1 MKLTRY
7 TDYGLRVLMHLAAQ
21 PDRHASIAEMARIH
35 RISHNHL
42 MKVVHDLRKE
52 GFLTSVRGRTGGVK
66 LARPAE
72 SITIGEVVRHS
83 EEGFDLV
90 DCGPCVIAPACSLNG
105 ALQEALR
112 AFMRVLDGYTLADVV
127 QARGDGLRTLLAE
140 LAAAKAFAPNV
151 ELSGTGS

>member
-1 MKLTRY
+1 
-7 TDYGLRVLMHLAAQ
+7 MHLAAE
-21 PDRHASIAEMARIH
+21 PDRHASIAEMARVH

-52 GFLTSVRGRTGGVK
+52 GFLTSVRGRSGGVK
-66 LARPAE
+66 LARAAE

-83 EEGFDLV
+83 EEGFNLV

-127 QARGDGLRTLLAE
+127 QAKGGGLRSLLAE
-140 LAAAKAFAPNV
+140 LAAAKALSADV
-151 ELSGTGS
+151 ELSAADS

>member
-1 MKLTRY
+1 
-7 TDYGLRVLMHLAAQ
+7 
-21 PDRHASIAEMARIH
+21 
-35 RISHNHL
+35 

-52 GFLTSVRGRTGGVK
+52 GFLTSVRGRSGGVK
-66 LARPAE
+66 LARAAE

-83 EEGFDLV
+83 EEGFNLV

-127 QARGDGLRTLLAE
+127 QAKGGGLRSLLAE
-140 LAAAKAFAPNV
+140 LAAAKALSADV
-151 ELSGTGS
+151 ELSAADS